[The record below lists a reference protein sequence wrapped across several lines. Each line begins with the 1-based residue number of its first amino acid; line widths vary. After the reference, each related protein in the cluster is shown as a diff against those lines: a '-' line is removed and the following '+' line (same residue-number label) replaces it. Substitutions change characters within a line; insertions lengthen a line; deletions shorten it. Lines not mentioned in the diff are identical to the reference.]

1 MKRIFGASG
10 RWSVVGGQY
19 LVQALTTDHRP
30 PTTDHRPPTTR
41 RRLALLLVAALLLVS
56 CDSGS
61 SNPKP
66 TPSFTGVLK
75 IGVASP
81 YTGDTADGGIQI
93 LQGAQLAADQA
104 NADGGVDGKK
114 IEIVSADDAADPN
127 KAKAVAQQLV
137 SDGVVAVVGH
147 KDSGV
152 SIPASSVYNQAGIV
166 EITPTSSNPMLT
178 AQGFDTVFRV
188 CPIDSTQGPFLAE
201 SLIQKLGLKK
211 IAVVYA
217 NTAYGMGLRQE
228 FEKRAQELGVTP
240 VSSQQINRGDKDFTS
255 TLQAIQPLSPE
266 AVFYAG
272 SLPEGIIIASQMKE
286 LGIKATFVGGD
297 TLFQADFPR
306 QTGSASEGAY
316 ITSFFPNIMDFKDS
330 ADRDWVTEYRAE
342 FKRNPGG
349 NSSGG
354 YVAAQALIKALRD
367 AHSTDPAQVKAALKK
382 VDMPSLIGRIAFNSK
397 GDLQD
402 QKAHLYLFQVKNGE
416 FVPVQP

>member
-1 MKRIFGASG
+1 M
-10 RWSVVGGQY
+10 
-19 LVQALTTDHRP
+19 
-30 PTTDHRPPTTR
+30 
-41 RRLALLLVAALLLVS
+41 
-56 CDSGS
+56 
-61 SNPKP
+61 
-66 TPSFTGVLK
+66 
-75 IGVASP
+75 
-81 YTGDTADGGIQI
+81 
-93 LQGAQLAADQA
+93 
-104 NADGGVDGKK
+104 
-114 IEIVSADDAADPN
+114 SADDAADPN

-201 SLIQKLGLKK
+201 LLIQKLGLKK

-297 TLFQADFPR
+297 TLFQADFPAK
-306 QTGSASEGAY
+306 TGSASEGAY
-316 ITSFFPNIMDFKDS
+316 ITSFFPDVKLDLRNS
-330 ADRDWVTEYRAE
+330 ADRDWVTEYR
-342 FKRNPGG
+342 
-349 NSSGG
+349 SS
-354 YVAAQALIKALRD
+354 VQAQPWGQLFRRLRRGTALIKALRD